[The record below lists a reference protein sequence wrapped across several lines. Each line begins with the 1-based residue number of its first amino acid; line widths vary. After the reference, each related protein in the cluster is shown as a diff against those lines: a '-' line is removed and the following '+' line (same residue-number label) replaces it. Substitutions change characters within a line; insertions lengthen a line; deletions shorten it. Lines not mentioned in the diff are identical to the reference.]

1 MLTRIDHIGVAVD
14 DLDAAIALYEQRL
27 VMPVVHRETIDEIGL
42 ELVMLEIG
50 ESHVELLAPIR
61 RDTMLSG
68 FLAEHG
74 PGLHHVAYA
83 TKDIEAELARLAAAG
98 TRLID
103 TEPRTGV
110 RGSRIAFLEPDGT
123 GHVLTELVQP
133 APGHDR

>member
-1 MLTRIDHIGVAVD
+1 MLTNIDHIGIAVD

-27 VMPVVHRETIDEIGL
+27 VMPVVHREIAEEIGL
-42 ELVMLEIG
+42 ELVLLQIG

-61 RDTMLSG
+61 ADTMLSG

-83 TKDIEAELARLAAAG
+83 TPDIEAELARLAADG

-103 TEPRTGV
+103 TEPRRGI

-133 APGHDR
+133 ALGE